1 MRPPSSNTSVLRQK
15 HDMGA
20 KQQQAASEINVDQRG
35 AADDATEELFCYLK
49 TRLGKYK
56 KHTLIIENDVL
67 RMQRAS
73 SSSNISDRV
82 TTSLTSKD

>member
-1 MRPPSSNTSVLRQK
+1 MRPPPNDTSVLRQK

-20 KQQQAASEINVDQRG
+20 KQQQAASEIDVDQPG
-35 AADDATEELFCYLK
+35 AAENAQEELFCYLK
-49 TRLGKYK
+49 TKLGKYK
-56 KHTLIIENDVL
+56 KHALIIENDVM

-82 TTSLTSKD
+82 STSLTSKD